1 MQRPVGK
8 TTSLALA
15 LCACLASPLLMA
27 ATPIEQTRPLDPR
40 GTVEVDN
47 LKGRIEVRA
56 WNRNEVH
63 ISGTLGDGVEKLVIE
78 GDGDRLLV
86 KVQYP
91 HQDGGWHGGRSGP
104 TDLRLQVPIR
114 ADLDIE
120 SVSADIDVS
129 GVAPGDLS
137 IDTVSGKVVVA
148 AAPDEAD
155 INSVSGNVQAT
166 LNSGDVKLETVSG
179 DAVLGGRLK
188 GEVHGET
195 VSGQLSIDSNGGS
208 LRRLTTGTVSGDT
221 SIRVGLVEG
230 GEIRSETV
238 SGDLRIRLPR
248 NVSARVSAE
257 SFSGD
262 LRAPGAKIEKEEFGP
277 GSSFEQRYGSG
288 AGEVHLE
295 TFSGDAVLELE

>member
-1 MQRPVGK
+1 MQRPTSK
-8 TTSLALA
+8 TTTLALA

-27 ATPIEQTRPLDPR
+27 ATPIDQTRPLDPR
-40 GTVEVDN
+40 GTVDIDN
-47 LKGRIEVRA
+47 LKGRIQVRA
-56 WNRNEVH
+56 WDRNEVR
-63 ISGTLGDGVEKLVIE
+63 ITGSLGNGVEKLVIE
-78 GDGDRLLV
+78 GDSDNLVV

-91 HQDGGWHGGRSGP
+91 HQDGGWRGDRTEP
-104 TDLRLQVPIR
+104 TDLQLLVPLR

-120 SVSADIDVS
+120 SVSADIDVA

-137 IDTVSGKVVVA
+137 IDTVSGKVTVA
-148 AAPDEAD
+148 AAPDEVD
-155 INSVSGNVQAT
+155 INSVSGDVGAT
-166 LNSGDVKLETVSG
+166 LNSGDIKLETVSG

-208 LRRLTTGTVSGDT
+208 LRRLSTATVSGDT
-221 SIRVGLVEG
+221 SIRVGLVDG

-238 SGDLRIRLPR
+238 SGDLRLRLPR
-248 NVSARVSAE
+248 NVSARVSGE

-288 AGEVHLE
+288 AGEIHLE